1 MKEEELLKKR
11 LMELCEKAYNQNIY
25 TYTHFLNEYEQSI
38 YQDMKQELA
47 YAHPILVGGH
57 KHFTRAVVMFGS
69 EELFGYQGEVPVVC
83 ARISPVFDKFA
94 EELSHRDYLGA
105 LMNLGIERHLIGDI
119 LIDGRYAYIFCMEHI
134 IGVIKEQLDQVRH
147 TRVFVEEVLWEETG
161 YVQKYKKKEGF
172 VASMRLD
179 VLVSQAFS
187 LSRNI
192 SEKLLKS
199 QKVFHNGKMCLSG
212 MITPVEVLGK
222 ELRRGFGYKAVE
234 VDEFLE
240 ELAKDYEKVYKENN
254 ELREKVS
261 ALTENLS
268 HYRTIEESLKRAL
281 VLAEETSKE
290 TIENANNK
298 AQALEAE
305 ASRNAKQLVS
315 EAEDQAEKILTSA
328 KEDFKEEKEQHEKTI
343 ENYQKL
349 IRKLESDYQS
359 YKARMKQ
366 FINGQMDILDN
377 PVYEMEFEIA
387 GCEQTD
393 GDEEDEQQKQFGNEQ

>member
-1 MKEEELLKKR
+1 
-11 LMELCEKAYNQNIY
+11 MELCEKAYNQNIY

-57 KHFTRAVVMFGS
+57 KYFTRAVVMFGS

-147 TRVFVEEVLWEETG
+147 TRVF
-161 YVQKYKKKEGF
+161 
-172 VASMRLD
+172 ASMRLD

-212 MITPVEVLGK
+212 GQKIKQGDIISVRGYGKFLVEDLGK
-222 ELRRGFGYKAVE
+222 
-234 VDEFLE
+234 
-240 ELAKDYEKVYKENN
+240 
-254 ELREKVS
+254 
-261 ALTENLS
+261 
-268 HYRTIEESLKRAL
+268 
-281 VLAEETSKE
+281 TSK
-290 TIENANNK
+290 K
-298 AQALEAE
+298 G
-305 ASRNAKQLVS
+305 R
-315 EAEDQAEKILTSA
+315 
-328 KEDFKEEKEQHEKTI
+328 
-343 ENYQKL
+343 
-349 IRKLESDYQS
+349 
-359 YKARMKQ
+359 Q
-366 FINGQMDILDN
+366 FITLAIFQ
-377 PVYEMEFEIA
+377 
-387 GCEQTD
+387 
-393 GDEEDEQQKQFGNEQ
+393 

>member
-1 MKEEELLKKR
+1 
-11 LMELCEKAYNQNIY
+11 
-25 TYTHFLNEYEQSI
+25 
-38 YQDMKQELA
+38 
-47 YAHPILVGGH
+47 
-57 KHFTRAVVMFGS
+57 
-69 EELFGYQGEVPVVC
+69 
-83 ARISPVFDKFA
+83 
-94 EELSHRDYLGA
+94 
-105 LMNLGIERHLIGDI
+105 MNLGIERHLIGDI

-147 TRVFVEEVLWEETG
+147 TRVFVEEVSWEETG

-212 MITPVEVLGK
+212 GQKIKQG
-222 ELRRGFGYKAVE
+222 
-234 VDEFLE
+234 DII
-240 ELAKDYEKVYKENN
+240 
-254 ELREKVS
+254 S
-261 ALTENLS
+261 
-268 HYRTIEESLKRAL
+268 
-281 VLAEETSKE
+281 
-290 TIENANNK
+290 IENANNK

>member
-57 KHFTRAVVMFGS
+57 KYFTRAVVMFGS
-69 EELFGYQGEVPVVC
+69 
-83 ARISPVFDKFA
+83 

-147 TRVFVEEVLWEETG
+147 TRVFVEEVSWEETG

-212 MITPVEVLGK
+212 GQKIKQGDIISVRGYGKFLVEDLGK
-222 ELRRGFGYKAVE
+222 
-234 VDEFLE
+234 
-240 ELAKDYEKVYKENN
+240 
-254 ELREKVS
+254 
-261 ALTENLS
+261 
-268 HYRTIEESLKRAL
+268 
-281 VLAEETSKE
+281 TSK
-290 TIENANNK
+290 K
-298 AQALEAE
+298 G
-305 ASRNAKQLVS
+305 R
-315 EAEDQAEKILTSA
+315 
-328 KEDFKEEKEQHEKTI
+328 
-343 ENYQKL
+343 
-349 IRKLESDYQS
+349 
-359 YKARMKQ
+359 Q
-366 FINGQMDILDN
+366 FITLAIFQ
-377 PVYEMEFEIA
+377 
-387 GCEQTD
+387 
-393 GDEEDEQQKQFGNEQ
+393 

>member
-38 YQDMKQELA
+38 YQDMKQEQELA

-212 MITPVEVLGK
+212 GQKIKQGDIISVRGYGKFLVEDLGK
-222 ELRRGFGYKAVE
+222 
-234 VDEFLE
+234 
-240 ELAKDYEKVYKENN
+240 
-254 ELREKVS
+254 
-261 ALTENLS
+261 
-268 HYRTIEESLKRAL
+268 
-281 VLAEETSKE
+281 TSK
-290 TIENANNK
+290 K
-298 AQALEAE
+298 G
-305 ASRNAKQLVS
+305 R
-315 EAEDQAEKILTSA
+315 
-328 KEDFKEEKEQHEKTI
+328 
-343 ENYQKL
+343 
-349 IRKLESDYQS
+349 
-359 YKARMKQ
+359 Q
-366 FINGQMDILDN
+366 FITLAIFQ
-377 PVYEMEFEIA
+377 
-387 GCEQTD
+387 
-393 GDEEDEQQKQFGNEQ
+393 

>member
-57 KHFTRAVVMFGS
+57 KYFTRAVVMFGS
-69 EELFGYQGEVPVVC
+69 
-83 ARISPVFDKFA
+83 
-94 EELSHRDYLGA
+94 
-105 LMNLGIERHLIGDI
+105 
-119 LIDGRYAYIFCMEHI
+119 HI

-147 TRVFVEEVLWEETG
+147 TRVFVEEVSWEETG

-212 MITPVEVLGK
+212 GQKIKQGDIISVRGYGKFLVEDLGK
-222 ELRRGFGYKAVE
+222 
-234 VDEFLE
+234 
-240 ELAKDYEKVYKENN
+240 
-254 ELREKVS
+254 
-261 ALTENLS
+261 
-268 HYRTIEESLKRAL
+268 
-281 VLAEETSKE
+281 TSK
-290 TIENANNK
+290 K
-298 AQALEAE
+298 G
-305 ASRNAKQLVS
+305 R
-315 EAEDQAEKILTSA
+315 
-328 KEDFKEEKEQHEKTI
+328 
-343 ENYQKL
+343 
-349 IRKLESDYQS
+349 
-359 YKARMKQ
+359 Q
-366 FINGQMDILDN
+366 FITLAIFQ
-377 PVYEMEFEIA
+377 
-387 GCEQTD
+387 
-393 GDEEDEQQKQFGNEQ
+393 

>member
-57 KHFTRAVVMFGS
+57 KYFTRAVVMFGS
-69 EELFGYQGEVPVVC
+69 
-83 ARISPVFDKFA
+83 

-134 IGVIKEQLDQVRH
+134 IGVIKEQLDQVRY
-147 TRVFVEEVLWEETG
+147 TRVFVEEVSWEETG

-212 MITPVEVLGK
+212 GQKIKQGDIISVRGYGKFLVEDLGK
-222 ELRRGFGYKAVE
+222 
-234 VDEFLE
+234 
-240 ELAKDYEKVYKENN
+240 
-254 ELREKVS
+254 
-261 ALTENLS
+261 
-268 HYRTIEESLKRAL
+268 
-281 VLAEETSKE
+281 TSK
-290 TIENANNK
+290 K
-298 AQALEAE
+298 G
-305 ASRNAKQLVS
+305 R
-315 EAEDQAEKILTSA
+315 
-328 KEDFKEEKEQHEKTI
+328 
-343 ENYQKL
+343 
-349 IRKLESDYQS
+349 
-359 YKARMKQ
+359 Q
-366 FINGQMDILDN
+366 FITLAIFQ
-377 PVYEMEFEIA
+377 
-387 GCEQTD
+387 
-393 GDEEDEQQKQFGNEQ
+393 

>member
-47 YAHPILVGGH
+47 YAHPILIGGH

-69 EELFGYQGEVPVVC
+69 
-83 ARISPVFDKFA
+83 

-147 TRVFVEEVLWEETG
+147 TRVFVEEVSWEETG

-212 MITPVEVLGK
+212 GQKIKQGDIISVRGYGKFLVEDLGK
-222 ELRRGFGYKAVE
+222 
-234 VDEFLE
+234 
-240 ELAKDYEKVYKENN
+240 
-254 ELREKVS
+254 
-261 ALTENLS
+261 
-268 HYRTIEESLKRAL
+268 
-281 VLAEETSKE
+281 TSK
-290 TIENANNK
+290 K
-298 AQALEAE
+298 G
-305 ASRNAKQLVS
+305 R
-315 EAEDQAEKILTSA
+315 
-328 KEDFKEEKEQHEKTI
+328 
-343 ENYQKL
+343 
-349 IRKLESDYQS
+349 
-359 YKARMKQ
+359 Q
-366 FINGQMDILDN
+366 FITLAIFQ
-377 PVYEMEFEIA
+377 
-387 GCEQTD
+387 
-393 GDEEDEQQKQFGNEQ
+393 